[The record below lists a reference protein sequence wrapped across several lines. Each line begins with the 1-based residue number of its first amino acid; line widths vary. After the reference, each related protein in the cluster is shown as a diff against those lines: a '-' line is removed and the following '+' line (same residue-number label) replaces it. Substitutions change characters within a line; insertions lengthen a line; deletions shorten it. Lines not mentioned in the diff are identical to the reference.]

1 MSYVQLD
8 FKDPCETWTTC
19 WIMTSSCRTHLP
31 ELSDAPDRAP
41 IKLHAAAD
49 AVNSRANHHDVLV
62 VELQVVLGAVVGQV
76 QVVCVG
82 GPFGC
87 HCINLLYYGQDGPIM
102 TQLSHYQFCAVRGK
116 KKKKKKLQIFN
127 FGLLFWSHTTSHDS
141 KQVI

>member
-1 MSYVQLD
+1 
-8 FKDPCETWTTC
+8 
-19 WIMTSSCRTHLP
+19 MTSSCRTHLP
-31 ELSDAPDRAP
+31 ELSNASNRAP

-87 HCINLLYYGQDGPIM
+87 HCINLFYYWQDGPIM
-102 TQLSHYQFCAVRGK
+102 TQLSHYQLCAVGG
-116 KKKKKKLQIFN
+116 KKKLQIFN
-127 FGLLFWSHTTSHDS
+127 FGSLFYSHTTSHDS
-141 KQVI
+141 KQVIQKMKKTCQHDKTVLDFLFS